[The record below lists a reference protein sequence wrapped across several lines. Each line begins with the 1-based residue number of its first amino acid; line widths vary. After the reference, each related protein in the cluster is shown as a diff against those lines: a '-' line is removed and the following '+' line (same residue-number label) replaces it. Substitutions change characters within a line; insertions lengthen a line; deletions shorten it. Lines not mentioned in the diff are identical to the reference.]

1 MKRTLYQNIAVL
13 DARNVTEETAQSIY
27 GFKNVAMVIV
37 SRKSQHALAG
47 ISMKNVATMLA
58 LPDDARM
65 VQING
70 EATLSGAMI
79 NAEGSLAG
87 EEKRPVVLMVNGQL
101 NVEPTLGPETIAQFV
116 CGGCVNGQ
124 VVASESQMQAL
135 YATGL
140 MINGQAE
147 TYPDGFERRSGG
159 DPITVA
165 EVQSWPEGARKYM
178 TRRVRVE
185 SGALEVI
192 RARGAKLA
200 GKLIVDSEEA
210 QVLRE
215 VYEGDTGACLFVP
228 RGVRVM
234 IKPVKITRHNAITM
248 RGRIG
253 VWGNVTIESDVTEAM
268 LANLETLE
276 VHGKLIVPATLIG
289 ALMDR
294 VNEDAQW
301 VPYEGKLLRNDEDLT
316 LDADVLEAYEK
327 VTLFNTGDVTID
339 AGVSAETLKEKV
351 AMVYNDGDITGDKK
365 QLSAL
370 RTHLAGGD
378 GDWNERRDAQPAEET
393 TQSDLPEDVVEVGNC
408 ANLVIG

>member
-37 SRKSQHALAG
+37 STKSQRALAG
-47 ISMKNVATMLA
+47 VSMKNVATMLA
-58 LPDDARM
+58 LPDGARL
-65 VQING
+65 VRING
-70 EATLSGAMI
+70 EATLSGAML
-79 NAEGSLAG
+79 NAADEADGA
-87 EEKRPVVLMVNGQL
+87 EKRPIALKVNGQL
-101 NVEPTLGPETIAQFV
+101 NVEPSIQPETIAQFV

-140 MINGQAE
+140 KINGQAE
-147 TYPDGFERRSGG
+147 TYPDGYERRSGG
-159 DPITVA
+159 ELLTVA

-192 RARGAKLA
+192 RARGMKIV

-210 QVLRE
+210 QLLRE
-215 VYEGDTGACLFVP
+215 VYAGDTGACLFVP
-228 RGVRVM
+228 RGARAIV
-234 IKPVKITRHNAITM
+234 KSVKINRHNAVTM
-248 RGRIG
+248 RGRIW

-276 VHGKLIVPATLIG
+276 VHGKLTVPASLIG
-289 ALMDR
+289 VLMDR
-294 VNEDAQW
+294 VNEDVQW
-301 VPYEGKLLRNDEDLT
+301 VSYEGKLLRNDGDLT
-316 LDADVLEAYEK
+316 LDADALEAYEK
-327 VTLFNTGDVTID
+327 VTLVNTGDVTIEAD
-339 AGVSAETLKEKV
+339 VSAETLREKIT
-351 AMVYNDGDITGDKK
+351 MVFNDGDITGDKK
-365 QLSAL
+365 QLAAL
-370 RTHLAGGD
+370 RACLAGGD
-378 GDWNERRDAQPAEET
+378 GDWNERREAQPAEEAAEN
-393 TQSDLPEDVVEVGNC
+393 DLPEDVVEVGNC

>member
-37 SRKSQHALAG
+37 STKSQRALAG
-47 ISMKNVATMLA
+47 VSMKNVATMLA
-58 LPDDARM
+58 LPDGARL
-65 VQING
+65 VRING
-70 EATLSGAMI
+70 EATLSGAML
-79 NAEGSLAG
+79 NAADEADGA
-87 EEKRPVVLMVNGQL
+87 EKRPIALKVNGQL
-101 NVEPTLGPETIAQFV
+101 NVEPSIQPETIAQFV

-147 TYPDGFERRSGG
+147 TYPDGYERRSGG
-159 DPITVA
+159 EPLTVA

-178 TRRVRVE
+178 TRRIRVE

-210 QVLRE
+210 QMLRE
-215 VYEGDTGACLFVP
+215 VYEGDTGVCLFVP
-228 RGVRVM
+228 RGARVL
-234 IKPVKITRHNAITM
+234 INPVKINRHNAVTM
-248 RGRIG
+248 RGCIWVR
-253 VWGNVTIESDVTEAM
+253 GNVTIESDVTEEM
-268 LANLETLE
+268 IANLKRLE
-276 VHGKLIVPATLIG
+276 VHGKLTVPASLIG
-289 ALMDR
+289 VLMDR
-294 VNEDAQW
+294 VNEDVQW
-301 VPYEGKLLRNDEDLT
+301 VPYEGTLLCNDGDLT
-316 LDADVLEAYEK
+316 LDADALEAYEK
-327 VTLFNTGDVTID
+327 VTLLNTGEVTID
-339 AGVSAETLKEKV
+339 ADVSAETLREKI

-365 QLSAL
+365 QLAAL
-370 RTHLAGGD
+370 RACLAGGD
-378 GDWNERRDAQPAEET
+378 GDWNERGEAQPAEEAT
-393 TQSDLPEDVVEVGNC
+393 EDTLPEDVVEVGNC

>member
-1 MKRTLYQNIAVL
+1 MKRTLYKNIAVL
-13 DARNVTEETAQSIY
+13 DARSVTEETAQSIY
-27 GFKNVAMVIV
+27 GLMNVAMVIV
-37 SRKSQHALAG
+37 SQKSQRALAG
-47 ISMKNVATMLA
+47 VSMKNVAAMSV
-58 LPDDARM
+58 LPDGARM

-70 EATLSGAMI
+70 EATLSGAML
-79 NAEGSLAG
+79 NAEDEAEGA
-87 EEKRPVVLMVNGQL
+87 EKRPIMLMVNGQL
-101 NVEPTLGPETIAQFV
+101 NVEPSIQPETIARFV

-124 VVASESQMQAL
+124 VVASENQMQAL

-159 DPITVA
+159 EPITVA

-178 TRRVRVE
+178 PRRVRVE
-185 SGALEVI
+185 SGALEMI
-192 RARGAKLA
+192 RARGAKIA

-210 QVLRE
+210 QLLRE
-215 VYEGDTGACLFVP
+215 VYEGETGACLFVP
-228 RGVRVM
+228 RGVRAM
-234 IKPVKITRHNAITM
+234 IKAVKINRHNAVTM
-248 RGRIG
+248 RGRIW
-253 VWGNVTIESDVTEAM
+253 VWGNVTIESDVTEEM

-276 VHGKLIVPATLIG
+276 VHGKLTVPTGLIG

-301 VPYEGKLLRNDEDLT
+301 TPYEGKLLRNDGDLT

-327 VTLFNTGDVTID
+327 VSLFNTGDVMID
-339 AGVSAETLKEKV
+339 ADVSVEMLKEKV

-365 QLSAL
+365 QLAVL
-370 RTHLAGGD
+370 RTRLAGGD
-378 GDWNERRDAQPAEET
+378 GDWNECKEAQPAAEMAEG
-393 TQSDLPEDVVEVGNC
+393 DLPEDVVEVGNC

>member
-1 MKRTLYQNIAVL
+1 MKRTLYKNIAVL

-37 SRKSQHALAG
+37 SPKSQRALAG
-47 ISMKNVATMLA
+47 VSMKNFATMSV

-79 NAEGSLAG
+79 NAEGG
-87 EEKRPVVLMVNGQL
+87 DDGVEKRPVALMVNGQL
-101 NVEPTLGPETIAQFV
+101 NVEPSIQPETIAQFV

-147 TYPDGFERRSGG
+147 TYPDGYERRSGG
-159 DPITVA
+159 EPLTVA

-210 QVLRE
+210 QMLRE

-228 RGVRVM
+228 SGARVL
-234 IKPVKITRHNAITM
+234 INPVKINRHNAVTM
-248 RGRIG
+248 RGRIW
-253 VWGNVTIESDVTEAM
+253 VWGNVTIESDVTEEM
-268 LANLETLE
+268 IANLERLE
-276 VHGKLIVPATLIG
+276 VHGKLTVPASLIG
-289 ALMDR
+289 VLMDR
-294 VNEDAQW
+294 VNEDVQW
-301 VPYEGKLLRNDEDLT
+301 VPYEGTLLCNDGDLT
-316 LDADVLEAYEK
+316 LDADALEAYEK
-327 VTLFNTGDVTID
+327 VTLLNTGEVTID
-339 AGVSAETLKEKV
+339 ADVNAETLRGKIT
-351 AMVYNDGDITGDKK
+351 MVYNDGDITGDKK
-365 QLSAL
+365 QLAAL
-370 RTHLAGGD
+370 RACLAGGD
-378 GDWNERRDAQPAEET
+378 GDWNERGEAQPAEEAT
-393 TQSDLPEDVVEVGNC
+393 EDTLPEDVVAVGNC

>member
-37 SRKSQHALAG
+37 SQKSQHALAG

-87 EEKRPVVLMVNGQL
+87 AEKRPVVLMVNGQL
-101 NVEPTLGPETIAQFV
+101 NVEPTLGPETIARFV

-294 VNEDAQW
+294 VNDDAQW

-370 RTHLAGGD
+370 RTHLAGGT